1 MESPHGSSGPGFGV
15 SAGSGALGRSLGAVR
30 AVMGNRE
37 LRLVQLALL
46 ASLVGDGAY
55 LVAVTVW
62 AYGQGGAQAVGLFT
76 AAFMT
81 ASAVLAPVGGAVAD
95 RVSRRA
101 TLLVCDGVRIV
112 LVAAA
117 AVCLTASTPM
127 AVYVLAVLAGVFNA
141 PFRAAQRAWM
151 SSLARA
157 PEELTAA
164 NATGSIVESLAV
176 FVGPALGGLLLVV
189 ADVRTV
195 FAFNV
200 ATFVVSTVLVLRVRQ
215 PRAQSDGVARSGES
229 PWLQLVAGFRLLG
242 ADPDLRNVTGQVA
255 AQTFVGGAA
264 RVFLVVVAVEV
275 MDTGAR
281 GVGLLDAIIGV
292 GAIVGGV
299 VALARVE
306 RNRLG
311 RDLTVGVVL
320 WSAPLGLVA
329 VWPHPVTVVL
339 ALVLLGVANPIVDVS
354 IDTIVMRMTPDH
366 TMVRAFTALDTCYI
380 ATKALGSLA
389 TPLLLH
395 LVGLRWTLV
404 AVGLPALAI
413 AVTSWRRMVRLDAR
427 LVPPA
432 GLPLLR
438 GIPWFA
444 LLSPSTLES
453 LARGLTEVRLPAGAE
468 VVTEGEEGDAFY
480 VIEHGSVVVTQEGRH
495 LREQGPGDY
504 FGEIALLEHVPRTAT
519 VTATSDVVLRSLDRA
534 VFLEAL
540 SREGL
545 GMVRDVASAR
555 LSHRG
560 DDSTA

>member
-1 MESPHGSSGPGFGV
+1 M
-15 SAGSGALGRSLGAVR
+15 SAGTGALGRSLGAVR
-30 AVMGNRE
+30 AVMGNRN

-46 ASLVGDGAY
+46 TSLVGDGAY
-55 LVAVTVW
+55 FIAVTVW

-95 RVSRRA
+95 RFSRRA
-101 TLLVCDGVRIV
+101 TMLACDGVRIV
-112 LVAAA
+112 LVTSA
-117 AVCLTASTPM
+117 AVCLTTSAPM
-127 AVYVLAVLAGVFNA
+127 AVYVLAVLAGVLNV

-151 SSLARA
+151 PSLART
-157 PEELTAA
+157 PGELTAA
-164 NATGSIVESLAV
+164 NAASSILESLSV

-189 ADVRTV
+189 VDVGTV
-195 FAFNV
+195 FWFNV
-200 ATFVVSTVLVLRVRQ
+200 ATFAVSTVLVLWVRQ
-215 PRAQSDGVARSGES
+215 PSTRPDGGAVGSERSRV
-229 PWLQLVAGFRLLG
+229 QLVAGFRLLG
-242 ADPDLRNVTGQVA
+242 ADADLRNVTGQVA

-264 RVFLVVVAVEV
+264 RVFLVVVAVEI

-281 GVGLLDAIIGV
+281 GVGLLEAIIGV
-292 GAIVGGV
+292 GAIAGGV
-299 VALARVE
+299 LALARVE

-329 VWPHPVTVVL
+329 LWPHPVTVVL
-339 ALVLLGVANPIVDVS
+339 ALVLLGVANPLVDVS

-366 TMVRAFTALDTCYI
+366 TMARAFTALDTCYI
-380 ATKALGSLA
+380 ATKALGALA

-395 LVGLRWTLV
+395 VVGLRWTLV

-413 AVTSWRRMVRLDAR
+413 ALASRRRMVRLDAR
-427 LVPPA
+427 LVPPP
-432 GLPLLR
+432 GLSLLR

-444 LLSPSTLES
+444 LLTPFTLES
-453 LARGLTEVRLPAGAE
+453 LARVLTEVDLPAGAE
-468 VVTEGEEGDAFY
+468 VITEGEEGDAFY
-480 VIEHGSVVVTQEGRH
+480 VIERGAVVVTQEGRL

-504 FGEIALLEHVPRTAT
+504 FGEIALLEQVPRTAT
-519 VTATSDVVLRSLDRA
+519 VTATSDLVLRSLDRA

-555 LSHRG
+555 LRHRG
-560 DDSTA
+560 DESTV